1 MSRQTDKKHTHL
13 LAKKLIDETYAMTLA
28 TASHHIAWAA
38 PVFYVS
44 KGSHFYF
51 FSNPKSRHI
60 LETLASGQAAA
71 TIYEK
76 SSQWQELKGIQM
88 SGKINA
94 VSPGPEA
101 LNALGAYVI
110 KFPLMNSFFSDIA
123 SLNLDGIFSRFQA
136 RLYNF
141 SPDLIYYMDNAID
154 FGLREELQLEA
165 LGL

>member
-1 MSRQTDKKHTHL
+1 MNRQTDKKHTHL

-38 PVFYVS
+38 PVYYVS

-71 TIYEK
+71 TIYQE
-76 SSQWQELKGIQM
+76 SSQWQALKGIQM
-88 SGKINA
+88 SGKIT
-94 VSPGPEA
+94 VVPPGPEA
-101 LNALGAYVI
+101 LAALGAYVI
-110 KFPLMNSFFSDIA
+110 KFPLMNSFFSNIA

-141 SPDLIYYMDNAID
+141 SPDLMYYMDNAID
-154 FGLREELQLEA
+154 FGFREELQFEV